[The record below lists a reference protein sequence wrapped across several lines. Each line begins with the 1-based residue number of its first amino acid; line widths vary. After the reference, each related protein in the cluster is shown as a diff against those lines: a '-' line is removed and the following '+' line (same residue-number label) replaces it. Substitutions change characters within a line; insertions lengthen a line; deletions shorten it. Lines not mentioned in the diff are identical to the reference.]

1 MASWG
6 SSSMTILALETTS
19 SFGSV
24 AIGRDG
30 KLLALSCM
38 DIQVT
43 HSERVMPEIDRLCKT
58 LDIEMKDFDCV
69 AVSNGPGSF
78 TGVRIGLATAKG
90 IAMSL
95 EIPLVPVN
103 TLELLAANAFGSD
116 RAVMPLIDAR
126 MNEVYGALYGRGGEI
141 LLEPQCS
148 KPEEFLGQ
156 IDRPVVA
163 LGSGLD
169 QFGSLLDELKI
180 DYIPAPLHLRYPV
193 ASGLI
198 TLIDR
203 MDTPIYD
210 FDTIGTL
217 EPYYLRKSQAE
228 LAHERNNTME

>member
-1 MASWG
+1 
-6 SSSMTILALETTS
+6 MTILALETTS
-19 SFGSV
+19 SFGSIAV
-24 AIGRDG
+24 GRDG

-43 HSERVMPEIDRLCKT
+43 HSERVMPEIDRLFKA
-58 LDIEMKDFDCV
+58 LDIEMKEIDCI

-116 RAVMPLIDAR
+116 RAVLPLIDAR
-126 MNEVYGALYGRGGEI
+126 MNEVYGALFDYNGKI
-141 LLEPQCS
+141 IIEPQCG
-148 KPEEFLGQ
+148 KPEDFLKL

-163 LGSGLD
+163 LGSGV
-169 QFGSLLDELKI
+169 DEFDSMLNEMNI
-180 DYIPAPLHLRYPV
+180 DYIPAPLHLRYPM

-198 TLIDR
+198 TLLKQ
-203 MDTPIYD
+203 MDKPQYD
-210 FDTIGTL
+210 FDEIGSL

-228 LAHERNNTME
+228 LAHERKQGLE